1 MQKRK
6 LVVLAVL
13 DGYGIAPS
21 GPGNAI
27 EFAKKPN
34 IDRFMREYPSTLLTS
49 HGKEVGLKDNE
60 PGNSEAGHENM
71 GAGRTVV
78 QDKVEIINS
87 IHDGTFFKN
96 AALVEALNHAKKNK
110 SKLHLMGLLS
120 DERSGHADPEHLESL
135 LVFLK
140 KSKFRDVYL
149 HLFTDGRDTPPRSAE
164 IFLKRLQIVMNNL
177 EVGQI
182 ATISGRYYGMDRAH
196 NYERLEK
203 TYKAIVYGE
212 GKREK
217 NAYQAIKSAY
227 TRGESDEFIFPT
239 VIESST
245 NDKKDALASI
255 DDGDSVI
262 FFNLRSDRARQI
274 TKAFVQPD
282 LLNHPGNG
290 TFKFKKFK
298 DLFFVTMTEFGTDL
312 PVIIAYPT
320 RLVANSLPA
329 YLEKHSDLHQ
339 LYISE
344 SEKFAHVTY
353 FFHGNNARPLKNEK
367 RIRIDSKQVA
377 TFDHVPEMSSKEITD
392 ALTANLGHDLY
403 NFCLVNYPNADML
416 GHTGNLE
423 SAVHAVQTLDY
434 ELGRLYDLVKK
445 KKGTL
450 IITSD
455 HGNAE
460 EMLDPITKQPSH
472 EHSRNPVPLIIV
484 DEELVNSKIK
494 LRSGNLGDVAPTVLE
509 LLGVEKPDE
518 MLGISLFKI

>member
-1 MQKRK
+1 MDKRK

-21 GPGNAI
+21 GPGNAV

-71 GAGRTVV
+71 GAGRIVV
-78 QDKVEIINS
+78 QDKVEITSS

-110 SKLHLMGLLS
+110 SKVHLMGLLS
-120 DERSGHADPEHLESL
+120 DARSGHVDPEHLESL
-135 LVFLK
+135 LVFFK
-140 KSKFRDVYL
+140 KAQFSNVYL
-149 HLFTDGRDTPPRSAE
+149 HLFTDGRDTPPKSAE
-164 IFLKRLQIVMNNL
+164 VFLKRLQIVMNNL

-196 NYERLEK
+196 NYKRLEK
-203 TYKAIVYGE
+203 AYKAMAYGK
-212 GKREK
+212 GKKVK

-227 TRGESDEFIFPT
+227 SRGESDEFIFPT
-239 VIESST
+239 VIESIKR
-245 NDKKDALASI
+245 NKKKALATI
-255 DDGDSVI
+255 DDKDSII
-262 FFNLRSDRARQI
+262 FFNLRSDRARQL
-274 TKAFVQPD
+274 TKAFVQPE
-282 LLNHPGNG
+282 LLNQPGNG
-290 TFKFKKFK
+290 TFKYKNFR

-312 PVIIAYPT
+312 PVVIAYPT
-320 RLVANSLPA
+320 RLVVNNLPA
-329 YLEKHSDLHQ
+329 YLEKHSDIHQ
-339 LYISE
+339 LYVSE

-392 ALTANLGHDLY
+392 ALTANLSHDLY
-403 NFCLVNYPNADML
+403 NFCMVNYPNADML

-423 SAVHAVQTLDY
+423 SAVHAVQTLDF

-460 EMLDPITKQPSH
+460 EMIDLLTKEKSH
-472 EHSRNPVPLIIV
+472 EHSINPVPLIIA
-484 DEELVNSKIK
+484 DEELLNSKIK
-494 LRSGNLGDVAPTVLE
+494 LRSGNLGDVAPTVLD
-509 LLGVEKPDE
+509 LLGLEKPKE
-518 MLGISLFKI
+518 MFGISVFKL